1 VYFKRRSKLSFD
13 WINTRNWNK
22 MVFNCTLIIKRSK
35 KRGWHLHFLKW
46 SSLFVSLLILTMTLQ
61 TLKMSLFTVS
71 NYIPINLTMMLL
83 LMTHDWRWRGSSSDA
98 KTLIPSVIRYFES
111 RNSTTEDGLVK
122 HFQFKCKIEQESG
135 VIIPINWLIGKIIF

>member
-1 VYFKRRSKLSFD
+1 M
-13 WINTRNWNK
+13 T
-22 MVFNCTLIIKRSK
+22 
-35 KRGWHLHFLKW
+35 
-46 SSLFVSLLILTMTLQ
+46 SSLFEMKLTVREFIDIDNDTSNFENVSDETILV
-61 TLKMSLFTVS
+61 TVS

-122 HFQFKCKIEQESG
+122 PFQFKCKIEQESG